1 MTEFLVC
8 SRCEGLIPTTADA
21 CPHCER
27 RGPWRRLAETTLGGA
42 LAVSLMACYGAA
54 YPMPGPMT
62 GPDETCSMDGDGDGD
77 GFCQEDC
84 DDTNRD
90 VHPGAEDIPG
100 DGIDQDCDGQDAV
113 GDVVLEQDSA
123 PDAPA
128 PDPQMADPEEGQM

>member
-8 SRCEGLIPTTADA
+8 SRCEGLIPATADG
-21 CPHCER
+21 CPHCEQ

-54 YPMPGPMT
+54 YPMHGPEK
-62 GPDETCSMDGDGDGD
+62 PDDTCSTSRDRDRDGY
-77 GFCQEDC
+77 CEQDC
-84 DDTNRD
+84 NDADRA

-113 GDVVLEQDSA
+113 GNVVLEQDPESDEPDQQA
-123 PDAPA
+123 PDQ
-128 PDPQMADPEEGQM
+128 QMAEPQ